1 MFKAINQFI
10 TSHTDYG
17 LIVYDS
23 EAETN
28 LKYIFSLMLELQE
41 KNQYNIER
49 IQFDEI
55 NDFVNDRYDG

>member
-23 EAETN
+23 ETETN
-28 LKYIFSLMLELQE
+28 LKYIFSVMLELSE
-41 KNQYNIER
+41 KSHYNIER
-49 IQFDEI
+49 IQFDDI
-55 NDFVNDRYDG
+55 NEFINDRYDS